1 MYTQALRSANETIWN
16 KVFVWCVKNGWE
28 EVFHTLSLT
37 ENPTLFAKYLNAA
50 MSNDTVVSE
59 DHKKLMVIYA
69 VSPHRL
75 TASRLDII
83 LNFYEQRW
91 DEINNR

>member
-1 MYTQALRSANETIWN
+1 
-16 KVFVWCVKNGWE
+16 
-28 EVFHTLSLT
+28 
-37 ENPTLFAKYLNAA
+37 
-50 MSNDTVVSE
+50 MSNDTVISE